1 MDFLQLRLGTLPFSF
16 LVVSL
21 FNFQFF
27 PRVFH
32 THCKFFHFFVF
43 VKPYRPWGGGLGV
56 HVPHVQGG
64 GDWKGFSSGG
74 GTGVLLSAS
83 DSVSVD
89 ETSDAEGDGDQNL
102 SVTSD
107 PLADLWIISSSE
119 LILPVLWCDDK
130 WIRF

>member
-1 MDFLQLRLGTLPFSF
+1 MYMY
-16 LVVSL
+16 
-21 FNFQFF
+21 
-27 PRVFH
+27 H
-32 THCKFFHFFVF
+32 M
-43 VKPYRPWGGGLGV
+43 YREVETGKVLAPGEG
-56 HVPHVQGG
+56 Q
-64 GDWKGFSSGG
+64 
-74 GTGVLLSAS
+74 GVLLSAS